1 MSLSPVA
8 RVTHGSH
15 PRAAETHD
23 DGSPTDASPS
33 QPDTKKCI
41 QIGRET
47 YAITSQPRT
56 SYDSIPV
63 IDSSSP
69 SAPKQKHTTTT
80 PQGDNPE
87 ASINGMT
94 SLTTIEEETHNLQMQ
109 AASTDEVW
117 QSQRNPKRKR
127 GFHNKEP
134 TTMTTSQGHKDTSVK
149 NDYSPMFGIQ
159 VGADTYA
166 LRTELGSGHI
176 PPKKYKKPRSGSQN
190 NQPPS
195 NPYKARHRPS

>member
-1 MSLSPVA
+1 MNTQSQSQRPVINTHISLGNTPASGGEDEA
-8 RVTHGSH
+8 LLTANETRTTQALVT
-15 PRAAETHD
+15 
-23 DGSPTDASPS
+23 
-33 QPDTKKCI
+33 
-41 QIGRET
+41 
-47 YAITSQPRT
+47 
-56 SYDSIPV
+56 IPV
-63 IDSSSP
+63 EPVKPTGEDADKFAEPITTT
-69 SAPKQKHTTTT
+69 APK
-80 PQGDNPE
+80 GDNLGT
-87 ASINGMT
+87 A
-94 SLTTIEEETHNLQMQ
+94 SLTTIEGETHNPQTQ
-109 AASTDEVW
+109 TGSTEEVW